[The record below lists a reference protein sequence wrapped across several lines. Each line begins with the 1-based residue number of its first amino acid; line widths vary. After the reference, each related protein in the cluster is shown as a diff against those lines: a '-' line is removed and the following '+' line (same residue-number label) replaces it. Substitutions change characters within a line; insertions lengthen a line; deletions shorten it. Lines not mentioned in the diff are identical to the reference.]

1 MANLRILFFI
11 FFGALVLFAVGCNRT
26 VTMNQID
33 TKNNKVNGFEVKMN
47 KETCEFE
54 RKDIEPEDLYSV
66 SEVDGKT
73 VVTFNKKMHGSFFF
87 SSKDVGGVMSDAKTE
102 CQNRKVKDAQVK
114 VSCESSNTMDV
125 HAISEIPL

>member
-11 FFGALVLFAVGCNRT
+11 FFGALMLFVVGCNRT

-33 TKNNKVNGFEVKMN
+33 TKNNKVNGFEIKLN

-54 RKDIEPEDLYSV
+54 RKDIEPVDMYTV
-66 SEVDGKT
+66 TEVNGKT
-73 VVTFNKKMHGSFFF
+73 VVTFDKKMHGSFFF

-102 CQNRKVKDAQVK
+102 CQNRKVKSAQAQV
-114 VSCESSNTMDV
+114 SCDASNVMDN

>member
-1 MANLRILFFI
+1 MQKTFATPQGILSMANLRILFFI
-11 FFGALVLFAVGCNRT
+11 FFGALMLFVVGCNRT

-87 SSKDVGGVMSDAKTE
+87 SSKDVGGVSFFS
-102 CQNRKVKDAQVK
+102 V
-114 VSCESSNTMDV
+114 
-125 HAISEIPL
+125 I